1 MSDDV
6 EATAGSTKSMIA
18 EEQRPSDVKKVE
30 ELFAEGYKFFIGES
44 YEAASEKLGEAAELS
59 VEVFGQFASQ
69 CFQPHY
75 YYGRALV
82 EVAREE
88 SLVVKAPQ
96 DDVEDEESENEGSEN
111 GQNGAADNDQNNI
124 EAEKDTTA
132 GAEKKQD
139 ETLNEEEVVDDG
151 EEVSTGSL
159 AWESL
164 ELARKIC
171 EKQGGTQSWLEKQ
184 SDVLVALGD
193 CMFVE
198 ERFDDALQ
206 EFKRAL
212 EIQQKIFEPHDR
224 RIAETL
230 FHLGRT
236 CKSNYEFEK
245 AAEFYENAAEALQ
258 KALDFATEK
267 HKAQNADPESA
278 PEIIDLRKVVEEVRE
293 QVQDARDS
301 LEIFTACKE
310 QLKNLKPSTLNVIHE
325 GTLETGKLQ
334 DTSDVQDI
342 SNLVRK
348 KRPATQIMQI
358 VETNDVDNVKEDKLS
373 SNDGNQLE
381 QDIKKAKIDDNEN
394 QSV

>member
-1 MSDDV
+1 MVTMSDNV
-6 EATAGSTKSMIA
+6 EATEGSTKSTIS
-18 EEQRPSDVKKVE
+18 EEQRSNDVKKVE

-44 YEAASEKLGEAAELS
+44 YEAAAEKLGEAAELS

-96 DDVEDEESENEGSEN
+96 DEVEDEESEHEDSEN
-111 GQNGAADNDQNNI
+111 GQNGADGNDHENT
-124 EAEKDTTA
+124 EAEKDITA
-132 GAEKKQD
+132 AEEKQKD
-139 ETLNEEEVVDDG
+139 ETLNAEETDDG
-151 EEVSTGSL
+151 EEISTGSL

-164 ELARKIC
+164 EVARKIC
-171 EKQGGTQSWLEKQ
+171 EKQGGTQDWLEKQ

-193 CMFVE
+193 CM
-198 ERFDDALQ
+198 
-206 EFKRAL
+206 
-212 EIQQKIFEPHDR
+212 
-224 RIAETL
+224 L

-236 CKSNYEFEK
+236 CKSNYEFDK

-267 HKAQNADPESA
+267 HKAENADPESA
-278 PEIIDLRKVVEEVRE
+278 SEIIELRKIVDEVRE

-301 LEIFTACKE
+301 QEMFTACKE
-310 QLKNLKPSTLNVIHE
+310 QLKNVKPSNLNVIHE
-325 GTLETGKLQ
+325 GILETGKIQ

-342 SNLVRK
+342 STLVRK
-348 KRPATQIMQI
+348 KRPATQPMQI
-358 VETNDVDNVKEDKLS
+358 VETNDVDNVRDDKVS
-373 SNDGNQLE
+373 SNGGNQLE
-381 QDIKKAKIDDNEN
+381 QDIKKAKIDDNNEN